1 MISIIEKQK
10 SAAPDWWMAVPA
22 GERALLRAIAR
33 MLRSAKC
40 SQLPEVARA
49 AAKWERGIGCFVK
62 VRLMNARPKGR
73 AVDSRWLKVEGRGE
87 PQKSGE
93 LKAEIGA
100 VLAAENAWNAE
111 I

>member
-1 MISIIEKQK
+1 MISILKNQK
-10 SAAPDWWMAVPA
+10 SAAPDWWLAVPA

-33 MLRSAKC
+33 LLRSAKC

-62 VRLMNARPKGR
+62 VRLIGEKQRLE
-73 AVDSRWLKVEGRGE
+73 SRKLKT
-87 PQKSGE
+87 
-93 LKAEIGA
+93 EIGA
-100 VLAAENAWNAE
+100 GSTAENAWNAE

>member
-33 MLRSAKC
+33 LLRSAKC

-62 VRLMNARPKGR
+62 VRLIAEKQRVER
-73 AVDSRWLKVEGRGE
+73 RRLKT
-87 PQKSGE
+87 
-93 LKAEIGA
+93 EIGA
-100 VLAAENAWNAE
+100 GLTTENAWNAE